1 MITKREKLQYIYVF
15 LTDLLVL
22 LLSTLLAWLVTDG
35 LLNQLVPYAPSDW
48 VQTICLLML
57 AFMATFICFDQTEN
71 IVTRTSGEEIKLSIK
86 FNVLLALVYS
96 TAMLLTKATMLDSRY
111 FTLAVPLINFV
122 LLPIAHG
129 LLKRSLLQ
137 IQSQSGLESL
147 VGLITT
153 QDRAELL
160 INELQRDW
168 SKRISGVA
176 ILEAPASEIGS
187 MLAGVPVTA
196 NYDNFMDW
204 IRQAAL
210 DEIYVD
216 IPMDSGESFIPVLEE
231 MESMGLTVHFRLLLL
246 DRIEERCCGETSAVR
261 FSRILG
267 RCAGGNIVTM
277 GTLELKLRDRVLKR
291 AMDIVGGLVGC
302 IISVPIIAITAIPL
316 KLESPGPLIFK
327 QKRVGLNGRVFY
339 IHKLRS
345 MYMDAEER
353 KKSLMTQNEMNGLI
367 QSCHLLVQQ
376 FNLFFHRHVQ
386 NFSSWIYHSGLL
398 LYCLVQCIPD
408 GWIFIKESSRQSSFL
423 HQLWNAD
430 TFFICQH
437 ILYCLQ
443 CQFNFLFTFSL
454 IFLNHLVVFAHIL
467 HPILPDSYI

>member
-15 LTDLLVL
+15 LTDLVVL

-35 LLNQLVPYAPSDW
+35 LLKQLVPYAPSDW

-57 AFMATFICFDQTEN
+57 AFVATFICFDQTEN

-187 MLAGVPVTA
+187 TLAGVPVTA
-196 NYDNFMDW
+196 NYDNFMSGSARLRW
-204 IRQAAL
+204 MRSTSTSPWTAAN
-210 DEIYVD
+210 
-216 IPMDSGESFIPVLEE
+216 P
-231 MESMGLTVHFRLLLL
+231 
-246 DRIEERCCGETSAVR
+246 
-261 FSRILG
+261 
-267 RCAGGNIVTM
+267 
-277 GTLELKLRDRVLKR
+277 
-291 AMDIVGGLVGC
+291 
-302 IISVPIIAITAIPL
+302 
-316 KLESPGPLIFK
+316 
-327 QKRVGLNGRVFY
+327 
-339 IHKLRS
+339 
-345 MYMDAEER
+345 
-353 KKSLMTQNEMNGLI
+353 
-367 QSCHLLVQQ
+367 
-376 FNLFFHRHVQ
+376 
-386 NFSSWIYHSGLL
+386 
-398 LYCLVQCIPD
+398 
-408 GWIFIKESSRQSSFL
+408 SFL
-423 HQLWNAD
+423 CWKRWRAW
-430 TFFICQH
+430 
-437 ILYCLQ
+437 
-443 CQFNFLFTFSL
+443 
-454 IFLNHLVVFAHIL
+454 A
-467 HPILPDSYI
+467 

>member
-15 LTDLLVL
+15 LTDLVVL

-35 LLNQLVPYAPSDW
+35 LLKQLVPYAPSDW

-57 AFMATFICFDQTEN
+57 AFVATFICFDQTEN

-86 FNVLLALVYS
+86 
-96 TAMLLTKATMLDSRY
+96 

-147 VGLITT
+147 VGLIST

-187 MLAGVPVTA
+187 TLAGVPVTA

-246 DRIEERCCGETSAVR
+246 DRIEEHCCG
-261 FSRILG
+261 
-267 RCAGGNIVTM
+267 
-277 GTLELKLRDRVLKR
+277 
-291 AMDIVGGLVGC
+291 
-302 IISVPIIAITAIPL
+302 VPTFWAAAPEAT
-316 KLESPGPLIFK
+316 
-327 QKRVGLNGRVFY
+327 
-339 IHKLRS
+339 
-345 MYMDAEER
+345 
-353 KKSLMTQNEMNGLI
+353 
-367 QSCHLLVQQ
+367 
-376 FNLFFHRHVQ
+376 
-386 NFSSWIYHSGLL
+386 
-398 LYCLVQCIPD
+398 
-408 GWIFIKESSRQSSFL
+408 SSRWAPWS
-423 HQLWNAD
+423 
-430 TFFICQH
+430 
-437 ILYCLQ
+437 
-443 CQFNFLFTFSL
+443 
-454 IFLNHLVVFAHIL
+454 
-467 HPILPDSYI
+467 

>member
-15 LTDLLVL
+15 LTDLVVL

-35 LLNQLVPYAPSDW
+35 LLKQLVPYAPSDW

-57 AFMATFICFDQTEN
+57 AFVATFICFDQTEN

-96 TAMLLTKATMLDSRY
+96 TAMLLTKAEMLDSRY

-147 VGLITT
+147 VGLIST

-187 MLAGVPVTA
+187 TLAGVPVTA

-246 DRIEERCCGETSAVR
+246 DPSLAGQMGGITGEGFSSPLLGKVFDLLLRRANEGLSTQLSALSGHLSGEEMDHLAYVVSQPESLAH
-261 FSRILG
+261 SQQSI
-267 RCAGGNIVTM
+267 
-277 GTLELKLRDRVLKR
+277 RDY
-291 AMDIVGGLVGC
+291 
-302 IISVPIIAITAIPL
+302 ISVIQREA
-316 KLESPGPLIFK
+316 
-327 QKRVGLNGRVFY
+327 
-339 IHKLRS
+339 LRRGAGQEDS
-345 MYMDAEER
+345 
-353 KKSLMTQNEMNGLI
+353 
-367 QSCHLLVQQ
+367 
-376 FNLFFHRHVQ
+376 
-386 NFSSWIYHSGLL
+386 LL
-398 LYCLVQCIPD
+398 LAAQRKYQEKKAYMEEKP
-408 GWIFIKESSRQSSFL
+408 
-423 HQLWNAD
+423 
-430 TFFICQH
+430 
-437 ILYCLQ
+437 
-443 CQFNFLFTFSL
+443 
-454 IFLNHLVVFAHIL
+454 
-467 HPILPDSYI
+467 

>member
-15 LTDLLVL
+15 LTDLVVL

-35 LLNQLVPYAPSDW
+35 LLKQLVPYAPSDW

-57 AFMATFICFDQTEN
+57 AFVATFICFDQTEN

-96 TAMLLTKATMLDSRY
+96 TAMLLTKAEMLDSRY

-147 VGLITT
+147 VGLIST

-187 MLAGVPVTA
+187 TLAGVPVTA

-246 DRIEERCCGETSAVR
+246 DRIAAPVALVVCVTLIFTVLLSQLIGVLLPVIAEKFKIDPAVMA
-261 FSRILG
+261 S
-267 RCAGGNIVTM
+267 
-277 GTLELKLRDRVLKR
+277 
-291 AMDIVGGLVGC
+291 
-302 IISVPIIAITAIPL
+302 
-316 KLESPGPLIFK
+316 PLITTI
-327 QKRVGLNGRVFY
+327 VDTTTL
-339 IHKLRS
+339 
-345 MYMDAEER
+345 
-353 KKSLMTQNEMNGLI
+353 LI
-367 QSCHLLVQQ
+367 Y
-376 FNLFFHRHVQ
+376 FNVAKM
-386 NFSSWIYHSGLL
+386 
-398 LYCLVQCIPD
+398 V
-408 GWIFIKESSRQSSFL
+408 L
-423 HQLWNAD
+423 H
-430 TFFICQH
+430 I
-437 ILYCLQ
+437 
-443 CQFNFLFTFSL
+443 
-454 IFLNHLVVFAHIL
+454 
-467 HPILPDSYI
+467 

>member
-15 LTDLLVL
+15 LTDLVVL

-35 LLNQLVPYAPSDW
+35 LLKQLVPYAPSDW

-57 AFMATFICFDQTEN
+57 AFVATFICFDQTEN

-96 TAMLLTKATMLDSRY
+96 TAMLLTKAEMLDSRY

-147 VGLITT
+147 VGLIST

-187 MLAGVPVTA
+187 TLAGVPVTA

-216 IPMDSGESFIPVLEE
+216 IPMDSGESFIAKYDPNAIAVLVLDVRMPGMSGLEVQEHLLARKADLPIIFITGHGDVPMAVRALKKGAVDFIEKPFQQAALKAQVEHMLNEARERRMKNERQSLNEALLAKLTPREQQVLERIVAGRLNKQIADDLGI
-231 MESMGLTVHFRLLLL
+231 SIKTVEAHRASIMDKTNSGTVADLMRVVMDTSQPVKFL
-246 DRIEERCCGETSAVR
+246 DGSQA
-261 FSRILG
+261 
-267 RCAGGNIVTM
+267 A
-277 GTLELKLRDRVLKR
+277 K
-291 AMDIVGGLVGC
+291 
-302 IISVPIIAITAIPL
+302 
-316 KLESPGPLIFK
+316 
-327 QKRVGLNGRVFY
+327 
-339 IHKLRS
+339 
-345 MYMDAEER
+345 
-353 KKSLMTQNEMNGLI
+353 
-367 QSCHLLVQQ
+367 
-376 FNLFFHRHVQ
+376 
-386 NFSSWIYHSGLL
+386 
-398 LYCLVQCIPD
+398 
-408 GWIFIKESSRQSSFL
+408 
-423 HQLWNAD
+423 
-430 TFFICQH
+430 
-437 ILYCLQ
+437 
-443 CQFNFLFTFSL
+443 
-454 IFLNHLVVFAHIL
+454 
-467 HPILPDSYI
+467 

>member
-15 LTDLLVL
+15 LTDLVVL

-35 LLNQLVPYAPSDW
+35 LLKQLVPYAPSDW

-57 AFMATFICFDQTEN
+57 AFVATFICFDQTEN

-96 TAMLLTKATMLDSRY
+96 TAMLLTKAEMLDSRY

-147 VGLITT
+147 VGLIST

-187 MLAGVPVTA
+187 TLAGVPVTA

-246 DRIEERCCGETSAVR
+246 DRIEERRAVFPHFGPLR
-261 FSRILG
+261 RRQHRHDG
-267 RCAGGNIVTM
+267 HPGAEAARPCAEACDGHC
-277 GTLELKLRDRVLKR
+277 RRS
-291 AMDIVGGLVGC
+291 GGLHHQR
-302 IISVPIIAITAIPL
+302 A
-316 KLESPGPLIFK
+316 
-327 QKRVGLNGRVFY
+327 
-339 IHKLRS
+339 H
-345 MYMDAEER
+345 
-353 KKSLMTQNEMNGLI
+353 
-367 QSCHLLVQQ
+367 
-376 FNLFFHRHVQ
+376 HRH
-386 NFSSWIYHSGLL
+386 YGYPAEAGKPRPTDL
-398 LYCLVQCIPD
+398 
-408 GWIFIKESSRQSSFL
+408 
-423 HQLWNAD
+423 
-430 TFFICQH
+430 
-437 ILYCLQ
+437 
-443 CQFNFLFTFSL
+443 
-454 IFLNHLVVFAHIL
+454 
-467 HPILPDSYI
+467 

>member
-1 MITKREKLQYIYVF
+1 
-15 LTDLLVL
+15 
-22 LLSTLLAWLVTDG
+22 
-35 LLNQLVPYAPSDW
+35 
-48 VQTICLLML
+48 ML
-57 AFMATFICFDQTEN
+57 AFVATFICFDQTEN

-86 FNVLLALVYS
+86 FNVLLALVCS

-111 FTLAVPLINFV
+111 FTLAVPLINFA

-187 MLAGVPVTA
+187 TLAGVPVTA

-216 IPMDSGESFIPVLEE
+216 IPMDSGESFILVLEE

-261 FSRILG
+261 FS
-267 RCAGGNIVTM
+267 AFWAAAPEAT
-277 GTLELKLRDRVLKR
+277 
-291 AMDIVGGLVGC
+291 
-302 IISVPIIAITAIPL
+302 
-316 KLESPGPLIFK
+316 
-327 QKRVGLNGRVFY
+327 
-339 IHKLRS
+339 
-345 MYMDAEER
+345 
-353 KKSLMTQNEMNGLI
+353 
-367 QSCHLLVQQ
+367 
-376 FNLFFHRHVQ
+376 
-386 NFSSWIYHSGLL
+386 
-398 LYCLVQCIPD
+398 
-408 GWIFIKESSRQSSFL
+408 SSRWAPWS
-423 HQLWNAD
+423 
-430 TFFICQH
+430 
-437 ILYCLQ
+437 
-443 CQFNFLFTFSL
+443 
-454 IFLNHLVVFAHIL
+454 
-467 HPILPDSYI
+467 